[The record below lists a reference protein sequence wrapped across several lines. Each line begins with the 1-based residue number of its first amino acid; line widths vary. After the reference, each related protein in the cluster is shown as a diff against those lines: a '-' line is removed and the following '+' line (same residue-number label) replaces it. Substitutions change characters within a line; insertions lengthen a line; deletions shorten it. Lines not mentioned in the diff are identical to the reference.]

1 MNPHTDGPIEE
12 LTPHQVAQL
21 LRERRIILVDVREA
35 EEFAVQRIPGALLCP
50 LSTLDATM
58 LPPDTDRQLVFH
70 CGSGKRS
77 VSAARARLAAGAA
90 RAAHL
95 TGGIAA
101 WKADGLA
108 VIPLDPSTGKPAT
121 T

>member
-1 MNPHTDGPIEE
+1 MNQQISGSIEE
-12 LTPHQVAQL
+12 LTAQEVARL
-21 LRERRIILVDVREA
+21 MHERRIVLIDVREPD
-35 EEFAVQRIPGALLCP
+35 EFAAQRIPGALLCP
-50 LSTLDATM
+50 LSTLDATT
-58 LPPDTDRQLVFH
+58 LPPDGDRRVVFH

-77 VSAARARLAAGAA
+77 ASAARARIAAGAA

-101 WKADGLA
+101 WTAAGLS
-108 VIPLDPSTGKPAT
+108 VIRLDPSTGKPAT

>member
-1 MNPHTDGPIEE
+1 MNQETSTAIEE
-12 LTPHQVAQL
+12 LTPQQVAQL
-21 LRERRIILVDVREA
+21 LRDRRIILVDVREPDEYA
-35 EEFAVQRIPGALLCP
+35 TQRIPGALLYP

-58 LPPDTDRQLVFH
+58 LPPDGVRQVVFH

-77 VSAARARLAAGAA
+77 ASAARARLAAGAP

-101 WKADGLA
+101 WTAAGLA
-108 VIPLDPSTGKPAT
+108 VIRLDPSTGKPVST
-121 T
+121 